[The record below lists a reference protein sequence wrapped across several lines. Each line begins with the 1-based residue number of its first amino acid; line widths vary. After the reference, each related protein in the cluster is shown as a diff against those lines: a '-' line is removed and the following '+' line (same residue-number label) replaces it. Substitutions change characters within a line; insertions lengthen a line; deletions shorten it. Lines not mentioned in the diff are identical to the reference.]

1 LSFSQLKNIEKVFLI
16 LKNNFMD
23 ISELESKGIPR
34 NIAEFL
40 LEKFKNNPD
49 KLYMFLNSLQKE
61 IVVLKMKISFSIY
74 SGIVIVFLNRRSG
87 TIDFV
92 KTYFSTDPEIAKQ
105 NIEISWRDLV
115 SKIAENYPNFRIDE
129 EISSRVQKLIYSDD
143 NFRNTLLKLTEENKT
158 PIDIRRFLYTY
169 MPVMFGDER
178 TVVRFSYERTDVFDF
193 YNFLKNSNIEI
204 PKTLKFIELG
214 KFEYNDE
221 EPKGIYE
228 FEVQPVLAPI
238 DGVTVENIKQ
248 GDTVYVSLEPG
259 QSTSEIFSTS
269 NEEKARI
276 LFAKKLDFGRYLVY
290 TELGPGFI
298 GKFVVKEDV
307 KIKVEKTADSQ
318 QDIGVEKITPNVTLE
333 QPKVEEKLEITSEDA
348 NKVGNNIIFWVI
360 NIAIIVIGIAVV
372 MILLLFM

>member
-1 LSFSQLKNIEKVFLI
+1 
-16 LKNNFMD
+16 MD